1 LPSGG
6 FWQKKQDEDQKKD
19 QEALTLLQQQLNQVS
34 QTVDVKLAEANRVI
48 QEQFGQS
55 FKIISDVTQKLT
67 QLDNTNK
74 QVIGFAQQLQSL
86 ENILKNPKQRGDFR
100 RILPGNCFKK
110 CFAPGRL
117 SNAV

>member
-1 LPSGG
+1 
-6 FWQKKQDEDQKKD
+6 
-19 QEALTLLQQQLNQVS
+19 LQQQLNQVS

-86 ENILKNPKQRGDFR
+86 ENILKNPKQRGFEE
-100 RILPGNCFKK
+100 ILTWKLFKNVLT
-110 CFAPGRL
+110 PGRY